1 MFIQSSRSGM
11 FIAAIL
17 ILTFLVWMHPSQSG
31 AVEIRVLP
39 EDTVPDLREP
49 EKLRLTSGRA
59 VVLQSQQELKR
70 VSEPDPNV
78 ASALLLSPHEVY
90 LTPRAAGTTNLILW
104 HDEMEVAA
112 IYELEVTYDMSRLKQ
127 RLHELF
133 PDEQE
138 LRVMSTNDSITLSG
152 RVSSSSNMD
161 QILTLT
167 EAFAPRDN
175 IRNLVQVGGVHQV
188 MLEVTVAEMSRT
200 VGRELGIDFG
210 WFRNGEFAVSRMGGI
225 SQFEHPGVRSETD
238 DFGRLHTVSLPAN
251 FSNFS
256 DAVRAMFK
264 FDVGKVTWNAFI
276 NALQREGFA
285 KVLAE
290 PSLVSLSGQTASFLA
305 GGEFPTPLL
314 DREGNVGVEY
324 RSFGIELAFT
334 PTVLDK
340 DRIAIKVVPVVSEL
354 DMVRGTEVAGAFVP
368 ALRTRRANTT
378 VELGDGQSFAIA
390 GLLSETNEEVLS
402 KFPGLGDLPILG
414 QLFSSKSYRSN
425 ETELVIL
432 VTPRLVKPV
441 VAAQQPLPTD
451 SYLKPSDAEFFL
463 GEVFGRP
470 GVYGGSSGN
479 ARFDG
484 EFGHVIVR

>member
-11 FIAAIL
+11 LLAAVL
-17 ILTFLVWMHPSQSG
+17 ILTFLVWMHPSQSC

-49 EKLRLTSGRA
+49 EKLRLTSGKA
-59 VVLQSQQELKR
+59 VVLQSRQELKR

-200 VGRELGIDFG
+200 VGKELGIDFG
-210 WFRNGEFAVSRMGGI
+210 WIRGDEFAVSTFGDL
-225 SQFEHPGVRSETD
+225 STFEIPQGEFT
-238 DFGRLHTVSLPAN
+238 G
-251 FSNFS
+251 FS
-256 DAVRAMFK
+256 DVVKTLFRFK
-264 FDVGKVTWNAFI
+264 DGSVTWNAFI

-290 PSLVSLSGQTASFLA
+290 PSLVSMSGQTASFLA
-305 GGEFPTPLL
+305 GGEFPIPEV
-314 DREGNVGVEY
+314 DREGNIGVMF

-354 DMVRGTEVAGAFVP
+354 DPARGTTIAGAFVP
-368 ALRTRRANTT
+368 ALTSRRANTT

-390 GLLSETNEEVLS
+390 GLLSETTSETLS
-402 KFPGLGDLPILG
+402 KFPGLGDIPVLG
-414 QLFSSKSYRSN
+414 QLFSSKSYQSN

-432 VTPRLVKPV
+432 VTPRLVKPM
-441 VAAQQPLPTD
+441 VAGQQTLPTD
-451 SYLKPSDAEFFL
+451 SYLKPTDAEFFL
-463 GEVFGRP
+463 GEVFGRSR
-470 GVYGGSSGN
+470 VYGGSSGN

>member
-1 MFIQSSRSGM
+1 MASMFQPRSWM
-11 FIAAIL
+11 FVVACAGAL
-17 ILTFLVWMHPSQSG
+17 FLACSYPTKSMG
-31 AVEIRVLP
+31 DEIRIVP
-39 EDTVPDLREP
+39 QSNVPDLREP
-49 EKLRLTSGRA
+49 EKLRLVSGQA
-59 VVLQSQQELKR
+59 VVLQSERELKR
-70 VSEPDPNV
+70 VSEPDKEV

-104 HDEMEVAA
+104 HNEMDVAA
-112 IYELEVTYDMSRLKQ
+112 VYELQVVYDLSRLKQ
-127 RLHELF
+127 RLHEIF
-133 PDEQE
+133 PDERE
-138 LRVMSTNDSITLSG
+138 LRVMSTNDSITLAG

-167 EAFAPRDN
+167 EAFAPRDK

-210 WFRNGEFAVSRMGGI
+210 WIRGDEFAVSTFGDLSTFEIPQGEFTGFSDVVKALFR
-225 SQFEHPGVRSETD
+225 FEHGS
-238 DFGRLHTVSLPAN
+238 
-251 FSNFS
+251 
-256 DAVRAMFK
+256 
-264 FDVGKVTWNAFI
+264 VTWSAFI

-305 GGEFPTPLL
+305 GGEFPIPEV
-314 DREGNVGVEY
+314 DREGNVGVMF
-324 RSFGIELAFT
+324 RNFGIELAFT

-354 DMVRGTEVAGAFVP
+354 DRARGTTIAGAFVP
-368 ALRTRRANTT
+368 ALRTRRASTT

-390 GLLSETNEEVLS
+390 GLLSETTEETLS
-402 KFPGLGDLPILG
+402 KFPGLGDLPVLG
-414 QLFSSKSYRSN
+414 SLFSSKSYQSN

-441 VAAQQPLPTD
+441 VAAQHTLPTD
-451 SYLKPSDAEFFL
+451 FYIKPTDAEFYL
-463 GEVFGRP
+463 GELFGRSRD
-470 GVYGGSSGN
+470 YGSGN
-479 ARFDG
+479 PGFDG

>member
-1 MFIQSSRSGM
+1 MASMFQPRSWK
-11 FIAAIL
+11 FVIAC
-17 ILTFLVWMHPSQSG
+17 MG
-31 AVEIRVLP
+31 AVFLACSCPAKVMGDEIRIVP
-39 EDTVPDLREP
+39 RNSVPDLREP
-49 EKLRLTSGRA
+49 EKLRLVSGQS
-59 VVLQSQQELKR
+59 VVLQSERELKR
-70 VSEPDPNV
+70 VSEPDREV

-90 LTPRAAGTTNLILW
+90 LTPRAAGITNLILW
-104 HDEMEVAA
+104 HNEMEVAA
-112 IYELEVTYDMSRLKQ
+112 VYELQVVYDLSRLKQ
-127 RLHELF
+127 RLHEIF
-133 PDEQE
+133 PDEKE
-138 LRVMSTNDSITLSG
+138 LRVMSTNDSITLAG

-167 EAFAPRDN
+167 EAFAPRDK

-210 WFRNGEFAVSRMGGI
+210 WIRGDEFAVSTFGDLSTFAIPQGEFTGFSDVVKALFR
-225 SQFEHPGVRSETD
+225 FEHGS
-238 DFGRLHTVSLPAN
+238 
-251 FSNFS
+251 
-256 DAVRAMFK
+256 
-264 FDVGKVTWNAFI
+264 VTWSAFI

-305 GGEFPTPLL
+305 GGEFPIPEV
-314 DREGNVGVEY
+314 DREGNVGVMF
-324 RSFGIELAFT
+324 RNFGIELAFT

-354 DMVRGTEVAGAFVP
+354 DRARGTTIAGAFVP
-368 ALRTRRANTT
+368 ALRTRRASTT

-390 GLLSETNEEVLS
+390 GLLSETTEETLS
-402 KFPGLGDLPILG
+402 KFPGLGDLPVLG
-414 QLFSSKSYRSN
+414 SLFSSKSYQSN

-441 VAAQQPLPTD
+441 IAAQHTLPTD
-451 SYLKPSDAEFFL
+451 FYIKPTDAEFYL
-463 GEVFGRP
+463 GELFGRSRD
-470 GVYGGSSGN
+470 YGSGN
-479 ARFDG
+479 PRFDG